1 MNNSSDSID
10 DDVSMTLDPPGSI
23 AVVGAG
29 VLGIEAA
36 LYGRF
41 LGYNVTLIEAVAV
54 GHSLPGEQETPLPM
68 LPDRCL
74 SPLAV
79 SALESQQ
86 RDSTHL
92 VLPTTY
98 QQWIN
103 NALVP
108 LTETDLL
115 RDRLRMPMRAT
126 EIIPIEVQAGGEDDG
141 GGEIP
146 PDFRLSLVGTDGQT
160 EWVDVEAV
168 ILSVGLSCDIDL
180 RFQPST
186 PYLFRIGAT
195 STTDAEQGLR
205 SGLREIVAIYARLS
219 GRSDLDLFRP
229 SRG

>member
-1 MNNSSDSID
+1 MNNSADSID

-41 LGYNVTLIEAVAV
+41 LGYDVTHIEAVAV
-54 GHSLPGEQETPLPM
+54 GNSLPGEQETPLSM

-79 SALESQQ
+79 SALGSQ

-115 RDRLRMPMRAT
+115 RGRLRMPMRAT
-126 EIIPIEVQAGGEDDG
+126 EIIPIEAEGEDDG

-146 PDFRLSLVGTDGQT
+146 PDFRLSLVGADGQT
-160 EWVDVEAV
+160 ELVDVEAV

-180 RFQPST
+180 RFEPST

-205 SGLREIVAIYARLS
+205 NGLREIVAIYAKLS

-229 SRG
+229 LRG